1 MLTELHVE
9 NLGVIADTTLVF
21 GPGMT
26 ALTGETGAGKTLLV
40 EAISLLGGGRA
51 DASLVRPGA
60 DEARVEGRF
69 VVGDDEIVLC
79 RVIPADGRSRAY
91 VNGRLATVA
100 TLQEDGERLID
111 LHGQNSHQSLL
122 GVAAQRAA
130 LDRFAGVDLEPLMSA
145 RHRRAT
151 IERELAGMGGD
162 ARARAREADL
172 VRFQVTELDEANL
185 VDIDEDTRLDR
196 EEDLLG
202 GAATHREHASAAIGL
217 LAEEDGALDQLR
229 RAIASLSG
237 RSPFVEPARR
247 LVSNAAE
254 LDDVVTE
261 LRQVLDSIDDSPE
274 RLAEIRLRRQLLRDL
289 RKKYGDTLA
298 EIVAERDVLRAR
310 LVQLEQHDTEI
321 ARLEAERDA
330 CDTEIAAAA
339 AIVATARHAGSAKL
353 GAAVQKQLRP
363 LALGKARVTVEVTGD
378 DPADDVQFLLS
389 ANPGEPL
396 QPLSKVASG
405 GELARTMLALRLVL
419 TEAPDTLVFDEVD
432 AGVGG
437 EAALAVGQSLAALG
451 RRHQVLV
458 VTHLAQ
464 VAAAADTQ
472 IVVSKAQEGKRTV
485 SRAVTVSE
493 GDRERELSRMLSG
506 LAESESGRQ
515 HAAELLA
522 SARRTP
528 GS

>member
-9 NLGVIADTTLVF
+9 NLGVIADSTLVF

-40 EAISLLGGGRA
+40 EAISLLVGGRA

-69 VVGDDEIVLC
+69 VIGDDEIVLC

-91 VNGRLATVA
+91 VNGRLATVT
-100 TLQEDGERLID
+100 TLQEEGEHLID

-122 GVAAQRAA
+122 GVPAQRAA
-130 LDRFAGVDLEPLMSA
+130 LDRFAGVDLEPLMTA

-151 IERELAGMGGD
+151 IDRELAGMGGD

-185 VDIDEDTRLDR
+185 ADPDEDGLLDR

-202 GAATHREHASAAIGL
+202 GAATHREHAAEAIALLSHDGAAI
-217 LAEEDGALDQLR
+217 DQLR
-229 RAIASLSG
+229 GAIATLSG
-237 RSPFVEPARR
+237 RSPFAEAARR

-254 LDDVVTE
+254 LDDVLTD
-261 LRQVLDSIDDSPE
+261 LRRQVDAIDDNPE
-274 RLAEIRLRRQLLRDL
+274 RLAEIRSRRQVLRDM
-289 RKKYGDTLA
+289 RKKYGETLA
-298 EIVAERDVLRAR
+298 EVMVERDALRAR

-330 CDTEIAAAA
+330 VDTEIAAAA
-339 AIVATARHAGSAKL
+339 SVVAEVRRSGAGKLGSAI
-353 GAAVQKQLRP
+353 QKQLRP
-363 LALGKARVTVEVTGD
+363 LALGKARVSVDVEGD
-378 DPADDVQFLLS
+378 DPADDVHFLLS

-472 IVVSKAQEGKRTV
+472 VVVTKAQEGKRTV
-485 SRAVTVSE
+485 SRAVVVADA
-493 GDRERELSRMLSG
+493 DRERELSRMLSG

-522 SARRTP
+522 SARRDP